1 MKVSSNIN
9 VTTIYQNQLKKLQ
22 EAKSGDFD
30 KMLHGASSD
39 ESLAGADSKGLSGL
53 KSNKTDK
60 VDLVSLERIE
70 IPEKTQEEKLV
81 FAAKAVAMEAEIR
94 YEKVNH
100 IKALVDAGQYNV
112 SPEAVAE
119 KLWSSGVVRHVW

>member
-39 ESLAGADSKGLSGL
+39 ESVAGADSKGLSGL

-60 VDLVSLERIE
+60 VDWSVSKESKYPRKPRKKSLCSQQKPLRW
-70 IPEKTQEEKLV
+70 KLKSDMRRLIISKLLLMRGNTT
-81 FAAKAVAMEAEIR
+81 FHLKR
-94 YEKVNH
+94 SLKNFGLR
-100 IKALVDAGQYNV
+100 AL
-112 SPEAVAE
+112 
-119 KLWSSGVVRHVW
+119 